1 MAVKL
6 VRSAFDTPR
15 AMVDTVLDGLYTGYL
30 FSKSDIV
37 PILGPALS
45 MSMVLA
51 GPTDLV
57 AFLEGF
63 AWTELHLMAFETKN
77 QIVGL
82 DEDKLAKPHRPI
94 PSGRISPEATQTLY
108 LCLIVASLLM
118 SVRHGLLT
126 PSLIYFAAII
136 AYNEFGLA
144 RNWVAKSALSAIG
157 YICYCWGMSVCFDHD
172 RPLSS
177 LSMTALV
184 MTGAI
189 FATTGQA
196 QDFRDREGDA
206 AIGRKTLALILPQG
220 VGRWSL
226 AALLY
231 AWTTALVWFWLP
243 PAGFSLLLYVLATA
257 ATYLFVTDYTEESDR
272 RAYWW
277 YNMWLISCHALPIF
291 HRIRSA
297 AV

>member
-1 MAVKL
+1 ML
-6 VRSAFDTPR
+6 TRYS
-15 AMVDTVLDGLYTGYL
+15 
-30 FSKSDIV
+30 
-37 PILGPALS
+37 
-45 MSMVLA
+45 
-51 GPTDLV
+51 
-57 AFLEGF
+57 
-63 AWTELHLMAFETKN
+63 

-82 DEDKLAKPHRPI
+82 DEDKLAKTHRPI

-157 YICYCWGMSVCFDHD
+157 YICYCWGMSVCFGTWPLLAPWSSSLTRLLPDHD

-189 FATTGQA
+189 FATTVRA
-196 QDFRDREGDA
+196 
-206 AIGRKTLALILPQG
+206 
-220 VGRWSL
+220 
-226 AALLY
+226 
-231 AWTTALVWFWLP
+231 
-243 PAGFSLLLYVLATA
+243 SLL
-257 ATYLFVTDYTEESDR
+257 R
-272 RAYWW
+272 
-277 YNMWLISCHALPIF
+277 LP
-291 HRIRSA
+291 RTG
-297 AV
+297 